1 MTARGTGLLV
11 FGALLLGAGLFVGE
25 RTLVAAAVLLLALP
39 PLSLL
44 SLAGVGR
51 LLVHS
56 RTLRPSRVAAGSQAL
71 VMVRVANAGA
81 VRPVGG
87 VLAEDA
93 LAPGLG
99 EAPRFRVGLL
109 PPRGAHDMAY
119 RVTAARRGL
128 HTVGPLR
135 VTVADP
141 LGCARVRRTLGG
153 PEALLVTPRLVALGP
168 DGPHG
173 GAAELGESPARS
185 MAAGGED
192 DPVPRPYQ
200 RGDDLRRV
208 HWRSTARHGALMV
221 RREEAHHAEDADV
234 LVDMRAAGSSDPGA
248 ETAVAAAASVAVHL
262 QARGRRVRVATGAGR
277 IAEADGA
284 HGGAARLV
292 EALALAPEAAPGAVG
307 PWALAG
313 ADPGGGPL
321 VAVAGALGTADAAA
335 LAAVGGERERVA
347 VLCAPD
353 APGAAD
359 AEAVLARSGWRVLRV
374 RTLDDL
380 PAAWAALPAATG
392 GLR

>member
-11 FGALLLGAGLFVGE
+11 FGAALLCAGLYVGE

-39 PLSLL
+39 LLSLL

-51 LLVHS
+51 SLVHS
-56 RTLRPSRVAAGSQAL
+56 RTLRPPRVAAGSQAV
-71 VMVRVANAGA
+71 VMVRVANASA

-87 VLAEDA
+87 VLAEDTVP
-93 LAPGLG
+93 PGWG
-99 EAPRFRVGLL
+99 ATPRFPVGLL
-109 PPRGAHDMAY
+109 PPRRVHDMAY
-119 RVTAARRGL
+119 RIEAPRRGL
-128 HTVGPLR
+128 HALGPLR
-135 VTVADP
+135 VTVTDP
-141 LGCARVRRTLGG
+141 LACARVRRTLGG
-153 PEALLVTPRLVALGP
+153 PESLLVTPRLVALGP
-168 DGPHG
+168 GGPHG
-173 GAAELGESPARS
+173 GAADLGESPARS

-234 LVDMRAAGSSDPGA
+234 LVDMRAAAPSDPVLD
-248 ETAVAAAASVAVHL
+248 TAVGAAASVAVHL
-262 QARGRRVRVATGAGR
+262 QARGRRVRVVTGAGR

-284 HGGAARLV
+284 QGGAARLV
-292 EALALAPEAAPGAVG
+292 EALALAPQAAPDAVG

-313 ADPGGGPL
+313 AEAGGGPL
-321 VAVAGALGTADAAA
+321 VAVAGPLGAADAAA
-335 LAAVGGERERVA
+335 LAAAGGERERVA

-353 APGAAD
+353 APGTAGAAS
-359 AEAVLARSGWRVLRV
+359 ALARSGWRVLDV
-374 RTLDDL
+374 RALDDL

-392 GLR
+392 GGR